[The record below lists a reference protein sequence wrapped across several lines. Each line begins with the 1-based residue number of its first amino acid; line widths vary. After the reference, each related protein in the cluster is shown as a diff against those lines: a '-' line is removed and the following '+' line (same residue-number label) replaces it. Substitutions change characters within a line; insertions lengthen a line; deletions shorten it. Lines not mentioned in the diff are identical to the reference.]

1 MKLYENTQAPNARR
15 VRMFLAEK
23 GTKLETIQ
31 VDIINGENLK
41 AEFLSKNP
49 RGLLPVLELDD
60 GTYIDETMAICRYFE
75 ELKPEN
81 PLFGHD
87 AKSKALIE
95 SKNRQIEFDGLLPL
109 ADILRNSAP
118 NFANRAIAGR
128 ENVQAIS
135 ELIPRG
141 KASFLEFLKR
151 IEQLLEQSEY
161 IAGEDFSVAD
171 ITAFC
176 VIDFASWV
184 KIEIPAAHSN
194 TINWYNTVVTRA
206 SALA

>member
-23 GTKLETIQ
+23 GIELESIQ
-31 VDIINGENLK
+31 VDIIKGENLQ
-41 AEFLSKNP
+41 ADFLSKNP
-49 RGLLPVLELDD
+49 RGLLPVLELED
-60 GTYIDETMAICRYFE
+60 GTCIDETMAICRYFE
-75 ELKPEN
+75 DIQPEN

-141 KASFLEFLKR
+141 KSSFLEFLNR
-151 IEQLLEQSEY
+151 LEQLLTQNEY
-161 IAGEDFSVAD
+161 IAGEYFSVAD

-184 KIEIPAAHSN
+184 KIEIPATHCN
-194 TINWYNTVVTRA
+194 TITWYNKVVTRA

>member
-1 MKLYENTQAPNARR
+1 MKLYENSQAPNARR

-23 GTKLETIQ
+23 GIEVETVQ
-31 VDIINGENLK
+31 VDIINGENLR

-49 RGLLPVLELDD
+49 RGLLPALELDD

-75 ELKPEN
+75 ELKAEN
-81 PLFGHD
+81 LLFGHD

-95 SKNRQIEFDGLLPL
+95 SRNRQIEFDGLLPL

-151 IEQLLEQSEY
+151 LEQLLEQSEY
-161 IAGEDFSVAD
+161 IAGDDFSVAD
-171 ITAFC
+171 ITALC

-184 KIEIPAAHSN
+184 KIDIPATHCN
-194 TINWYNTVVTRA
+194 TINWYNKVNTRT